1 MKCAELPGAGWD
13 PETGVLEHVFSRQHT
28 RCAFASEHCACPDM
42 HAVRAGVFWKRGQTT
57 GGDSAPTTPPPP
69 PPREWHP
76 DDGANGASATSA
88 TNSGNDSGRSGP
100 VADGTTLVQVH
111 TGMVGTTAAAANGS
125 CEVDHKRKRNDT
137 SGPANA
143 MRAWLLPPPGGHPPG
158 TKTAMEGAMAVRLGL
173 TPPPPSRV
181 ARLSW
186 VLGRQW
192 LKPSRPG
199 SRDARLASRPLG
211 REGASKNKNKTRDV
225 EGGGGGGVSGW
236 GGEAS
241 CGGER
246 ARLARA
252 RERDEEW
259 SAGKEPMTHSDP
271 QICHRNPPLFPSPET
286 VQYCCAI
293 QGRLELLDSA
303 RGLGSTVA

>member
-1 MKCAELPGAGWD
+1 MCSLVNTLA
-13 PETGVLEHVFSRQHT
+13 VLLRPNIVPVRICTPCGLESSGSAARQLVVT
-28 RCAFASEHCACPDM
+28 
-42 HAVRAGVFWKRGQTT
+42 VRPRR
-57 GGDSAPTTPPPP
+57 PPP
-69 PPREWHP
+69 PPRERHP

-173 TPPPPSRV
+173 TPPPPPV
-181 ARLSW
+181 LSCW
-186 VLGRQW
+186 TQLGVLGRQW

-199 SRDARLASRPLG
+199 SRDVRLTSWPLG
-211 REGASKNKNKTRDV
+211 REGASRKTTTKLGMWRV
-225 EGGGGGGVSGW
+225 
-236 GGEAS
+236 GEF
-241 CGGER
+241 CGTSAGEERLPVVVR
-246 ARLARA
+246 ARLARG
-252 RERDEEW
+252 RETR
-259 SAGKEPMTHSDP
+259 SAQHSR
-271 QICHRNPPLFPSPET
+271 QGAVT
-286 VQYCCAI
+286 VQ
-293 QGRLELLDSA
+293 
-303 RGLGSTVA
+303 